1 VATAALA
8 LTILASVLASEFS
21 DLAENFLENLGA
33 VPIVE
38 ADPASWLV
46 VLLLLIFLTMG
57 LIIVVILVFILGDP
71 ELALN

>member
-1 VATAALA
+1 MATAALA
-8 LTILASVLASEFS
+8 ATILASVLASEFA
-21 DLAENFLENLGA
+21 DLAENFLENLGT

-46 VLLLLIFLTMG
+46 VLLLLIFLAMG
-57 LIIVVILVFILGDP
+57 LIILVFILGDP

>member
-1 VATAALA
+1 MATAALA
-8 LTILASVLASEFS
+8 AMILASVLASEFA

-46 VLLLLIFLTMG
+46 VLLLLIFLAMG
-57 LIIVVILVFILGDP
+57 LIILVLILGDP
-71 ELALN
+71 DLALN

>member
-1 VATAALA
+1 MATAALA
-8 LTILASVLASEFS
+8 LTILASVLASEFA
-21 DLAENFLENLGA
+21 DLAENFLENLGT

-46 VLLLLIFLTMG
+46 VLLLLIFLAMG
-57 LIIVVILVFILGDP
+57 LIILVFILGDP

>member
-8 LTILASVLASEFS
+8 LTILASVLASEFA
-21 DLAENFLENLGA
+21 DLAEKFLENLGA
-33 VPIVE
+33 IPVGEDDLASGLIV
-38 ADPASWLV
+38 
-46 VLLLLIFLTMG
+46 LLIFLAMG

>member
-8 LTILASVLASEFS
+8 ATILASVLASEFC
-21 DLAENFLENLGA
+21 DLAENFLENLGT

-46 VLLLLIFLTMG
+46 VLFLIFLAMG
-57 LIIVVILVFILGDP
+57 LIILVLILGDP